1 MLEDA
6 KGRQLKQEQSSPR
19 QALEPSSAF
28 IPFLRE
34 EIEQSISSRFEQ
46 QVRLYPDRL
55 AVKTP
60 QHTWTYD
67 MLNRVANRVAHAILA
82 RDGKGKTPVVL
93 LIEQSAPLIAA
104 HLGALKAGKIFV
116 VLDPSHPS
124 SRLAQFVDEAQ
135 PTCIVTN
142 ANQFD
147 LAAELAPDGCPII
160 NLDALAPDLSDANPE
175 VASAPDDLAM
185 ILYTSGST
193 GRPKGVLGDH
203 RSWIHNAWNYTNTF
217 YVCSEDRVTLL
228 ALGTS
233 QAMKNMFMAI
243 LNGASLF
250 PYEVRQKGL
259 DELVALMRREEIT
272 ITVMGASLFRS
283 FVDVLGDADTFP
295 NLRFIRLGSETIQ
308 ERDVELYKRHFPP
321 HCLLVNG
328 LASGETQTIRFY
340 CMNHDT
346 VTTGPIVP
354 VGYPVEDKTILLLDD
369 DGKEVEAGQ
378 VGEIV
383 VMSRYLASGYWR
395 RPELTNAVFRPA
407 DTPGGP
413 RSYYTGDLGRMN
425 PDGSLVC
432 LGRKNARVKIR
443 GHGVDLIEIEM
454 ALGTLD
460 NVKEAVVM
468 AQQNRAGYDY
478 LIAYIVPA
486 NFPGPTNMTL
496 RQALAETLP
505 DFMIPSTFVVLGALP
520 RTTSGKIDRQA
531 LPGPGRPYHDRNRP
545 TTLPRTPMEKTIAG
559 IWSEILE
566 HEAVDVHDHFYDLGG
581 ESLQAM
587 RIMAR
592 IRKTFNV
599 DVDLQ
604 CLVDAPTVAEMS
616 VYITRFLVAGMEP
629 HERDLLLKNQ
639 KEEKTDRNTEWTYLV
654 PIQPG
659 SHRPIFVCPGGVG
672 GGEGEF
678 FVYARL
684 AHHVGPEYPFY
695 GLRPR
700 SAEGKEA
707 GPRNH

>member
-1 MLEDA
+1 
-6 KGRQLKQEQSSPR
+6 
-19 QALEPSSAF
+19 
-28 IPFLRE
+28 
-34 EIEQSISSRFEQ
+34 
-46 QVRLYPDRL
+46 
-55 AVKTP
+55 
-60 QHTWTYD
+60 
-67 MLNRVANRVAHAILA
+67 
-82 RDGKGKTPVVL
+82 
-93 LIEQSAPLIAA
+93 
-104 HLGALKAGKIFV
+104 
-116 VLDPSHPS
+116 
-124 SRLAQFVDEAQ
+124 
-135 PTCIVTN
+135 
-142 ANQFD
+142 
-147 LAAELAPDGCPII
+147 
-160 NLDALAPDLSDANPE
+160 
-175 VASAPDDLAM
+175 
-185 ILYTSGST
+185 
-193 GRPKGVLGDH
+193 
-203 RSWIHNAWNYTNTF
+203 
-217 YVCSEDRVTLL
+217 
-228 ALGTS
+228 
-233 QAMKNMFMAI
+233 MKNMFMAI

-259 DELVALMRREEIT
+259 DELVALMRCEEIT

-295 NLRFIRLGSETIQ
+295 NLRLIRLGSETIQ

-407 DTPGGP
+407 DAPGGP

-454 ALGTLD
+454 ALGSLD
-460 NVKEAVVM
+460 SVKEAVVM
-468 AQQNRAGYDY
+468 THQNHAGYDY

-531 LPGPGRPYHDRNRP
+531 LPAPGRPYRDNSRP
-545 TTLPRTPMEKTIAG
+545 ATLPRTPMEKTIAG

-592 IRKTFNV
+592 IRLCPLGAYQLRRRSPPTF
-599 DVDLQ
+599 
-604 CLVDAPTVAEMS
+604 AG
-616 VYITRFLVAGMEP
+616 TRKDP
-629 HERDLLLKNQ
+629 
-639 KEEKTDRNTEWTYLV
+639 
-654 PIQPG
+654 
-659 SHRPIFVCPGGVG
+659 
-672 GGEGEF
+672 
-678 FVYARL
+678 AR
-684 AHHVGPEYPFY
+684 AW
-695 GLRPR
+695 
-700 SAEGKEA
+700 AQ
-707 GPRNH
+707 